1 MADFRLISEAWER
14 ELVAARRAH
23 PSGLQII
30 CPFVKQIALQR
41 IVREGA
47 AKDVELIT
55 RFDLNCFD
63 QGVSDIDALRAVLAA
78 GGKVRGVRGLHAK
91 LYLFGNASVIATSAN
106 VTEAAMRRNHEFGF
120 AAGDPAIVA
129 TCAAY
134 FDRLWK
140 LAGADLTPAKLDEWQ
155 DILDARRVA
164 NPGKRKNPLHDF
176 GAKVPTDS
184 PFVTTLARVP
194 SFANQAFVKFS
205 GTGDN
210 KASRDLRTDDVVA
223 ESGANWAF
231 TYPSA
236 IHPRQVRDGDVLYL
250 GRLVHG
256 PDDLMIF
263 GKAIGREHR
272 DDIDVASKEEIALRP
287 WKENWAN
294 YVRVHD
300 ARFLD
305 GTLDD
310 GVSFRAMMAAMK
322 SDSFAS
328 TQRHAAAG
336 KGNVDPTIAY
346 NRKPGMMLTDRSR
359 AWIDER
365 LEDKLRTLGEIDL
378 SKKRFAPP
386 GLPLGKLGY
395 PQH

>member
-1 MADFRLISEAWER
+1 MRC
-14 ELVAARRAH
+14 AR
-23 PSGLQII
+23 
-30 CPFVKQIALQR
+30 
-41 IVREGA
+41 
-47 AKDVELIT
+47 
-55 RFDLNCFD
+55 
-63 QGVSDIDALRAVLAA
+63 
-78 GGKVRGVRGLHAK
+78 GKVRGVRGLHAK

-120 AAGDPAIVA
+120 SASDPAIVA

-134 FDRLWK
+134 LDRLWK
-140 LAGADLTPAKLDEWQ
+140 LAGADLTPAKLKEWQ
-155 DILDARRVA
+155 KILEARRVA
-164 NPGKRKNPLHDF
+164 NPGKRKNPLPDF

-205 GTGDN
+205 GTGGN

-250 GRLVHG
+250 GRLVHS

-272 DDIDVASKEEIALRP
+272 DDVDVASKEEITLRP
-287 WKENWAN
+287 WKDNWAN

-300 ARFLD
+300 ARFLN
-305 GTLDD
+305 GTLGD
-310 GVSFRAMMAAMK
+310 GVSFRAMMAEMK

-328 TQRHAAAG
+328 TQRNAAAG
-336 KGNVDPTIAY
+336 RGNIDPTIAY
-346 NRKPGMMLTDRSR
+346 NRKPGMVLTDRSR

-365 LEDKLRTLGEIDL
+365 LEDKLRNLGEIDL

-386 GLPLGKLGY
+386 GLSLGKLGY